1 MRQASLKLNSYARS
15 ASITDNRTL
24 NRRIF
29 RIMLWFLIA
38 LAFCY
43 VSLVGSMVFNIV
55 ERKALEVNAHSISNE
70 IGELELQY
78 LTASNK
84 IDLALAESLG
94 FKETKAK
101 FATRKALGSIE
112 FSKNEL

>member
-1 MRQASLKLNSYARS
+1 MRQASLKLKSYSKS
-15 ASITDNRTL
+15 ASIADNSDL

-29 RIMLWFLIA
+29 RVMFWLIIA

-43 VSLVGSMVFNIV
+43 VLLVGNTVFNIV
-55 ERKALEVNAHSISNE
+55 ERKALEVSAHSMSNE

-78 LTASNK
+78 LSVSNK
-84 IDLALAESLG
+84 VDLALAESLG

-112 FSKNEL
+112 FLKNEL